1 MIDSS
6 SNLLS
11 ILPTNTLR
19 GTGNWMTRVNP
30 RGGLTNLQ
38 ISASRASAP
47 ELPEPVGAE
56 QAEDVPKLEGFT
68 ED

>member
-1 MIDSS
+1 MVTNSCNELS
-6 SNLLS
+6 VLLS
-11 ILPTNTLR
+11 KVR
-19 GTGNWMTRVNP
+19 S
-30 RGGLTNLQ
+30 GLTSLQ

-56 QAEDVPKLEGFT
+56 QADDAPKLEGFT